1 MSDNLPQEVVFDIL
15 ARLLVK
21 SLLQMRCV
29 CKSWNSLINSPNFIT
44 SHTNQTLANNNNELV
59 LLRHHTDGKD
69 QFTVHCNNNT
79 FNECTTF
86 DCPFTNW
93 TKYYLRVVGLCDGLV
108 CLSSYDQTTILWNP
122 SIKRCLNLPTPH
134 ITYKSHSSYTFI
146 LGFGFDSL
154 TNGFKVVRLVYFHK
168 NFGYRLPVEV
178 DVYMLSIGTWRTV
191 NTVTPSYNLMQC
203 VSHAFVNRACHW
215 IGFEAM
221 TKEISDWGYPSKD
234 CDIWVMTEYGVVES
248 WTKLFTIDFGI
259 SKAVGFRKNGEF
271 LAEDSEGKLV
281 TYDFKMGQIV
291 YLGIHGLKQSFH
303 LDNYMESLVLL
314 IEGNEVLEEK
324 AKSSNALDKGIEERS
339 ELGSSINQQGSG
351 SRGRLIASVAVY
363 EESIC
368 LFHYDRD
375 WGYPSKNC
383 DIWVMKEYGVVE
395 SWTKLFTI
403 DFGISK
409 AVEGNEVLEEKAKS
423 SNALD
428 KGIEERS
435 ELGSSINQQGSGSR
449 GRFFC
454 CAMPGSLTKTGLPQP
469 SYRNLIDRPLQ
480 LERSLSQSTM
490 LEEAKN
496 NRKL

>member
-15 ARLLVK
+15 ASLPVK

-69 QFTVHCNNNT
+69 QFTVHCNNNI

-93 TKYYLRVVGLCDGLV
+93 TKYYLRVVGSCGLV
-108 CLSSYDQTTILWNP
+108 CLSSHDQTTILWNP
-122 SIKRCLNLPTPH
+122 SIKRCLNLPTPR
-134 ITYKSHSSYTFI
+134 ITYKSHGSYTFI
-146 LGFGFDSL
+146 LGFGLDPL
-154 TNGFKVVRLVYFHK
+154 ANDFKVVRLIYFHK
-168 NFGYRLPVEV
+168 NFGYRLPEIRRYLILSFNISTEV
-178 DVYMLSIGTWRTV
+178 F
-191 NTVTPSYNLMQC
+191 
-203 VSHAFVNRACHW
+203 H
-215 IGFEAM
+215 
-221 TKEISDWGYPSKD
+221 EIKLPD
-234 CDIWVMTEYGVVES
+234 CAANV
-248 WTKLFTIDFGI
+248 F
-259 SKAVGFRKNGEF
+259 
-271 LAEDSEGKLV
+271 
-281 TYDFKMGQIV
+281 
-291 YLGIHGLKQSFH
+291 
-303 LDNYMESLVLL
+303 
-314 IEGNEVLEEK
+314 
-324 AKSSNALDKGIEERS
+324 
-339 ELGSSINQQGSG
+339 
-351 SRGRLIASVAVY
+351 RLIASVAVY

-383 DIWVMKEYGVVE
+383 DIWVMKEYGAVE
-395 SWTKLFTI
+395 SWTKFFTI

-409 AVEGNEVLEEKAKS
+409 AVGFRKNGEFLAKDREGKLVTYDFKTRQIVYLGIHGLKQSFHLENYMESLVLLIEGNEVLEEKAKS
-423 SNALD
+423 YNALD
-428 KGIEERS
+428 KGIEETS

-454 CAMPGSLTKTGLPQP
+454 CAMPGSLTKTGLPRP

-490 LEEAKN
+490 LEEAEN